1 MTSSHPPDA
10 ALADAAMPAEVLT
23 PPPSGRLGRYR
34 RAGDPQRW
42 YAVGWGVVGIVAVL
56 LLWELYKFLG
66 PAQGVVIGAVE
77 GQSGSGVMIL
87 PRTHDRAMPHIWD
100 MAARLFQPTSG
111 GDTPPLWVS
120 VASAALVT
128 LGIAAVGW
136 LIGVAVGTILG
147 MAMQRWRL
155 VEWGLLPWIV
165 VSQIV
170 PLIAFAPVINAIGN
184 QIDRG
189 GTPWPQW
196 LSVAVIA
203 SYLAFFPV
211 AIGVLRGLAAPDR
224 IHVDLM
230 RTYAAGYW
238 PTILRLRLPAA
249 VPYLLPALRLA
260 AANAVL
266 GAVVAEVSIG
276 MRGGIGRMLIQL
288 AGQAS
293 SDPAAPWGPTFGAIA
308 LGLIAAGS
316 VVLIGIWLRNY
327 RRGEATG

>member
-1 MTSSHPPDA
+1 MTTAPASTPARGGEVRGGVRGSRGGARRERELRGWIA
-10 ALADAAMPAEVLT
+10 A
-23 PPPSGRLGRYR
+23 
-34 RAGDPQRW
+34 
-42 YAVGWGVVGIVAVL
+42 GWGALGILAVL
-56 LLWELYKFLG
+56 LIWEGYKFLG
-66 PAQGVVIGAVE
+66 PAEGVTIGAVE
-77 GQSGSGVMIL
+77 GEAGSGLLIL
-87 PRTHDRAMPHIWD
+87 PRTHDRAMPHVWD
-100 MAARLFQPTSG
+100 MVARLFQPTSG
-111 GDTPPLWVS
+111 GDTPPLVVS
-120 VASAALVT
+120 VMSAALVT

-136 LIGVAVGTILG
+136 LIGVTVGALLG
-147 MAMQRWRL
+147 LLMQRWRL

-165 VSQIV
+165 ISQIV
-170 PLIAFAPVINAIGN
+170 PLIAFAPVVNAIGI

-196 LSVAVIA
+196 LSVAIIA

-211 AIGVLRGLAAPDR
+211 AIGVLKGLGSPDR
-224 IHVDLM
+224 IHLDLM

-238 PTILRLRLPAA
+238 PTLLRLRLPAS

-316 VVLIGIWLRNY
+316 VALIGLALTTY
-327 RRGEATG
+327 RRGEAAA